1 LYKIPETII
10 STNNIILQNQDTLI
24 LRITNKCTED
34 NALFEIICEG
44 ESTVMENQKKA
55 TNHQLRGSFG
65 LPRWLE
71 VSPATGIIRPD
82 HIVEVSV
89 HHEEFQTLEEFVDGV
104 VQNSW
109 CEDSRDKE
117 AILIVKVHGNYTIQT
132 RNHRVR
138 VHHCYSSKKKQLAD
152 PQSND
157 SRNVQGSVLH
167 RSDFQRLSSSFDV
180 VDQLHKLH
188 SP

>member
-1 LYKIPETII
+1 
-10 STNNIILQNQDTLI
+10 
-24 LRITNKCTED
+24 
-34 NALFEIICEG
+34 
-44 ESTVMENQKKA
+44 M
-55 TNHQLRGSFG
+55 
-65 LPRWLE
+65 
-71 VSPATGIIRPD
+71 
-82 HIVEVSV
+82 

-132 RNHRVR
+132 RNHQVR
-138 VHHCYSSKKKQLAD
+138 VHHCYSSKKNKLTD
-152 PQSND
+152 PQPKGSI
-157 SRNVQGSVLH
+157 QGSLLH
-167 RSDFQRLSSSFDV
+167 RSDYRLSSSFDV

>member
-1 LYKIPETII
+1 MI
-10 STNNIILQNQDTLI
+10 Q
-24 LRITNKCTED
+24 
-34 NALFEIICEG
+34 
-44 ESTVMENQKKA
+44 
-55 TNHQLRGSFG
+55 
-65 LPRWLE
+65 

-138 VHHCYSSKKKQLAD
+138 VHHCYSSKKNQLTD
-152 PQSND
+152 PQSNG
-157 SRNVQGSVLH
+157 SRHVQGSVLH

-180 VDQLHKLH
+180 VEQLHKLH

>member
-1 LYKIPETII
+1 MI
-10 STNNIILQNQDTLI
+10 Q
-24 LRITNKCTED
+24 
-34 NALFEIICEG
+34 
-44 ESTVMENQKKA
+44 
-55 TNHQLRGSFG
+55 
-65 LPRWLE
+65 

-117 AILIVKVHGNYTIQT
+117 AILVVKVHGNYPIPT

-138 VHHCYSSKKKQLAD
+138 VHHCFSAKKNQMDSQPNSSSHI
-152 PQSND
+152 P
-157 SRNVQGSVLH
+157 GSVLH
-167 RSDFQRLSSSFDV
+167 RSDFQRLSSSYDV
-180 VDQLHKLH
+180 VDQLQKLH

>member
-1 LYKIPETII
+1 MI
-10 STNNIILQNQDTLI
+10 Q
-24 LRITNKCTED
+24 
-34 NALFEIICEG
+34 
-44 ESTVMENQKKA
+44 
-55 TNHQLRGSFG
+55 
-65 LPRWLE
+65 

-82 HIVEVSV
+82 QIIEVSV
-89 HHEEFQTLEEFVDGV
+89 HHEEFQTQEEFVDGV

-117 AILIVKVHGNYTIQT
+117 AILIVKVHGNYAIQT

-138 VHHCYSSKKKQLAD
+138 VHHCYSSKKNQLTQA
-152 PQSND
+152 NG
-157 SRNVQGSVLH
+157 SRHVQGSVLH
-167 RSDFQRLSSSFDV
+167 RSDFQRLSNSFDV